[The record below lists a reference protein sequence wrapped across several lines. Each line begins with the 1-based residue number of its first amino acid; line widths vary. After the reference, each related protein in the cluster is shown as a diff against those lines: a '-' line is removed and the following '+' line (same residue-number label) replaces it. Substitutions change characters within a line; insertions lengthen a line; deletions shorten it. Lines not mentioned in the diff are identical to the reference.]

1 MENVIPSAAFLEIF
15 TQDVPVT
22 KEPPQ
27 PKPIKVSKTITKRPV
42 GHQKKD
48 LFRRPAKET
57 PQHVK
62 EVATPA
68 FQPQTV
74 PLLV

>member
-1 MENVIPSAAFLEIF
+1 MENVIPSAASLEIF
-15 TQDVPVT
+15 TLP
-22 KEPPQ
+22 KKPPQ

-57 PQHVK
+57 AQSVK
-62 EVATPA
+62 DVATPA
-68 FQPQTV
+68 VQP
-74 PLLV
+74 

>member
-1 MENVIPSAAFLEIF
+1 MENVIPSAASLEML

-27 PKPIKVSKTITKRPV
+27 PKPIKVSKTITKRAV

-48 LFRRPAKET
+48 LFKIPVKET
-57 PQHVK
+57 
-62 EVATPA
+62 A
-68 FQPQTV
+68 
-74 PLLV
+74 